1 MLNPITTILIFVAT
15 EIILTF
21 TEGPKLNTITRFN
34 GEEDNIIINNDNFD
48 DANDFYIEARNLPEV
63 FIQLQNK
70 GDTNGMSYEVYGS
83 IDKSGTLPSFSL
95 ITWTLLQNATGNLLK
110 ETNDLL
116 RSNISLIWIL
126 IRLKRTTTLLDTT
139 AKILVGSGAIK

>member
-1 MLNPITTILIFVAT
+1 MAT
-15 EIILTF
+15 EIELTF
-21 TEGPKLNTITRFN
+21 TQGPKPNTITRFN
-34 GEEDNIIINNDNFD
+34 GEEDDVAIDNDSFN
-48 DANDFYIEARNLPEV
+48 DAKDFYIEARNLPEV

-83 IDKSGTLPSFSL
+83 IDKSATLPPFSL
-95 ITWTLLQNATGNLLK
+95 ITWALLENATGDLVK

-126 IRLKRTTTLLDTT
+126 IRLKRTTTSLDTT
-139 AKILVGSGAIK
+139 AKIVVGSGAIQ